1 MQFKGRHPQII
12 CTNPCS
18 KFPFNTSTERDNV
31 RSLAATSHL
40 DITRVR
46 HGAAGVAAE
55 IGAGAGEPKLQ
66 KKRKFKIRHK
76 NWDLKNCQGILY
88 YNPLKLNME
97 RFTYVKLLSLL
108 LLSSLLLLLLLLLL
122 YIYISKSYISAWW
135 QSNAA
140 NTRMLV
146 LEYQHYLSF
155 EVFRSEGGVK
165 TENLGKQ
172 LNNLILNLC
181 FRD

>member
-1 MQFKGRHPQII
+1 MYKSMFQVSFQHFHR
-12 CTNPCS
+12 C
-18 KFPFNTSTERDNV
+18 RDNV

-40 DITRVR
+40 DITRVS
-46 HGAAGVAAE
+46 HGAVGVAAK
-55 IGAGAGEPKLQ
+55 IGAGAGDPKL
-66 KKRKFKIRHK
+66 KKRLEKLPENI
-76 NWDLKNCQGILY
+76 ILY
-88 YNPLKLNME
+88 PLKLNME
-97 RFTYVKLLSLL
+97 RFTYVKLLLYM
-108 LLSSLLLLLLLLLL
+108 
-122 YIYISKSYISAWW
+122 YIYIYLSKSYISAWW